1 MQITWYSSTGS
12 LQVFRGT
19 NKVDVIPILLPMAK
33 LYVFTE
39 DTFVL
44 FNVSTNPQAL
54 QDSFFCCCLAKL
66 EKVPVHQD
74 GKGYIIFPYIYS
86 DHKQ

>member
-1 MQITWYSSTGS
+1 MQITRYSSTGS

-33 LYVFTE
+33 LHVFIE

-54 QDSFFCCCLAKL
+54 QDSFF
-66 EKVPVHQD
+66 VVVV
-74 GKGYIIFPYIYS
+74 
-86 DHKQ
+86 